1 MAQTAKEKAAAAKK
15 IADAEKV
22 SAKADAAILLSLKVD
37 HPQWAQWII
46 DNPELKKIV
55 LEWAKI
61 PGGPTP
67 EMIDKAIYPTKLV
80 QEYNTFQQRL
90 SSLKALSP
98 GEYNYEVSSA
108 GKWVDEEIAKQGF
121 FVSPENRQKIIDA
134 TLLNNW
140 GQGNSNIKSTVASY
154 FDISKQTLGSDV
166 SAVQIYPVSSGTAS
180 TELSKFAGIAADY
193 GIPMPNNLNQL
204 NSFVKQ
210 AIGPNGSEQAFTDWA
225 KASAKMLYPFMSASI
240 DAGATVKGWLQPIA
254 TNIANVLD
262 ISASSI
268 DWSQPK
274 WSSLIAKPVAQK
286 GENGGFTYTPQSIN
300 DMLTTVKT
308 DPQYGYDKTMTAKNS
323 AYDLA
328 AKIKSTFGFGA

>member
-1 MAQTAKEKAAAAKK
+1 
-15 IADAEKV
+15 
-22 SAKADAAILLSLKVD
+22 
-37 HPQWAQWII
+37 
-46 DNPELKKIV
+46 
-55 LEWAKI
+55 
-61 PGGPTP
+61 
-67 EMIDKAIYPTKLV
+67 
-80 QEYNTFQQRL
+80 
-90 SSLKALSP
+90 
-98 GEYNYEVSSA
+98 
-108 GKWVDEEIAKQGF
+108 
-121 FVSPENRQKIIDA
+121 
-134 TLLNNW
+134 
-140 GQGNSNIKSTVASY
+140 
-154 FDISKQTLGSDV
+154 
-166 SAVQIYPVSSGTAS
+166 
-180 TELSKFAGIAADY
+180 
-193 GIPMPNNLNQL
+193 MPNNLNQL

-323 AYDLA
+323 AYGLA
-328 AKIKSTFGFGA
+328 ANIKAAFGRGVG